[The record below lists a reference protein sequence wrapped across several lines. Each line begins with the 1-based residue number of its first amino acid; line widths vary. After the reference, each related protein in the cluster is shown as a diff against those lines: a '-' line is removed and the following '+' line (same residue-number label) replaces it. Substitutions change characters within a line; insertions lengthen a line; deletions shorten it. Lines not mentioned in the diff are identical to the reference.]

1 MVGTSFQ
8 NFSGTKM
15 KPEGWICLPV
25 IYGVVP
31 RRGVQPLTE
40 SISKRM
46 RMDMHIFSI
55 MVIMAMFFMAMLSF
69 RSGWRYH
76 STNCLCCQ

>member
-1 MVGTSFQ
+1 
-8 NFSGTKM
+8 M

-25 IYGVVP
+25 IYDVVP

-46 RMDMHIFSI
+46 RMVMHIFSI
-55 MVIMAMFFMAMLSF
+55 MVIMVMFFMAMLSF
-69 RSGWRYH
+69 RSDWGYH
-76 STNCLCCQ
+76 STNRLCCQ